1 MLTYLYLDYGGH
13 AKYRQE
19 LKYSLISLKAE
30 LGEADAQIAVYSDA
44 PGSLSPLAGD
54 GGGDRGA
61 DRRSGPAAGFTITA
75 SSRKWCAKRW
85 PALPGRCAFWIRTP
99 SCGPAFMPR

>member
-30 LGEADAQIAVYSDA
+30 LG
-44 PGSLSPLAGD
+44 
-54 GGGDRGA
+54 RG
-61 DRRSGPAAGFTITA
+61 RRPNRG
-75 SSRKWCAKRW
+75 
-85 PALPGRCAFWIRTP
+85 L
-99 SCGPAFMPR
+99 